1 MDIDL
6 SNYVRIGRYDLP
18 EPTRT
23 SAPTNNLL
31 AQEVSAVT
39 YNWDTDSLFV
49 VGDGGT
55 SITQISKSGQLIDTM
70 TLAQGS
76 SPQGTEFYDPEG
88 LTYIG
93 NGQFVMTEERDR
105 TAVLVTYQAG
115 TTLTRANAPTVAL
128 GTNVGNVGI
137 EGLSFDPLTGGYIFA
152 KEKTPISVFQSTID
166 FVNGTASN
174 GSASTVNNIDL
185 FGSSGLNVLDLAD
198 VYALSNIATAV
209 GTDEE
214 SNLLLLSQE
223 SAQILEVDRAGN
235 ILSTLTLVSDP
246 GNPLDI
252 ASQQHEGLTMD
263 ADGYLYV
270 VSENG
275 GGDFDHPQLWV
286 YAPSIT
292 PNAAPTAIT
301 LGNALSMIDENTSTV
316 ARVKVADVVV
326 TDDGLGTNALGVSGA
341 DAAFFEVDS
350 TGLYIKA
357 GVVLDYESKT
367 SYSVTVE
374 VDDAS
379 LGATPDASTNYV
391 LSVNDIAVENVAPL
405 VYISEVAPWS
415 SGNSPVGAD
424 WFEVTNGGS
433 SALDITGWRV
443 DDGSASFAS
452 SAALNGVTSI
462 AAGQSAI
469 FIEGGATQIANF
481 ITTWFGGVQPSN
493 VQIGSYSGSGLG
505 LSTGGDGVNLFDST
519 GTNKA
524 SVSFGASP
532 ASAPF
537 ATFNNA
543 AGLNNATLTTLSAV
557 GQNGAFVAPGDAA
570 EIGSPGSVGRLIIS
584 EVAPWSSG
592 SSPVG
597 ADWFEVTNTSAF
609 AIDISG
615 WKMDDSSGS
624 PAAAVALNGITTIGA
639 GESVIFIESINP
651 AVTKAG
657 FLSTWFG
664 GNTLAYPANLQIGTY
679 TGSGVG
685 LGTGGDAVN
694 LYDSTN
700 VLRASVAFGTSP
712 AGPLFATFDNAAGL
726 NGATLS
732 TLSVAGTNAAFNAIN
747 HTTETGS
754 PGEIAVV
761 NDAPVA
767 QDDVLADIAEDAA
780 AFAISFASLLANDLA
795 GPANEAGQTLTIT
808 GVSNAVGGTVSIVGT
823 DVIFTPDAD
832 FNGAASFDYSVLD
845 NGTSYGRNAFLSDV
859 GTASF
864 TVTSVNDA
872 PVFTSP
878 SSFAA
883 TENSV
888 AAASIAAT
896 DTENDAL
903 TYSISGG
910 ADQSLFAIDQNTG
923 VISFLS
929 APDYETPAD
938 ADQNN
943 VYALDVTVTDALGDF
958 TVQSITVSVSDIVEA
973 GLTINGT
980 RNADTLNGTT
990 GNDIINAGNGNDTV
1004 SGDDGNDTILAGN
1017 GNDIVSGGRGTDL
1030 LSGEN
1035 GSDTLDGGA
1044 GDDLIFGGT
1053 GNDNLT
1059 GGDGADSLFGENGID
1074 YLYGGLGD
1082 DILDGGQGKDYL
1094 TGGDGADSFLLGLP
1108 ALSGADSVQDFVSGL
1123 DKIQLNAADFGLT
1136 AGALDSSM
1144 LVYGTRAA
1152 DTHAEFIYNSATGRL
1167 LWDADGIGGTRAVTI
1182 GFLENHAAIT
1192 ADDFMLV

>member
-23 SAPTNNLL
+23 VAPANNLL

-55 SITQISKSGQLIDTM
+55 SITQISKTGQLIDTM

-105 TAVLVTYQAG
+105 SAVLVTYQAG
-115 TTLTRANAPTVAL
+115 TTLTRTNAPTVSL

-137 EGLSFDPLTGGYIFA
+137 EGLSYDPLTGGYIFA

-174 GSASTVNNIDL
+174 GSASTVNNVDL
-185 FGSSGLNVLDLAD
+185 FDSTGLNVLDLAD
-198 VYALSNIATAV
+198 VYALSNISAAV
-209 GTDEE
+209 GADEE
-214 SNLLLLSQE
+214 ANLLLLSQE
-223 SAQILEVDRAGN
+223 SAQVLEVDRAGN

-252 ASQQHEGLTMD
+252 ASQQHEGMTMD
-263 ADGYLYV
+263 ANGYLYI

-292 PNAAPTAIT
+292 PNAAPSAIT
-301 LGNALSMIDENTSTV
+301 LGNSLAMIDENTSTV
-316 ARVKVADVVV
+316 ARIKVADVVL
-326 TDDGLGTNALGVSGA
+326 TDDGQGTNALGVSGA

-367 SYSVTVE
+367 SYAVTVE

-379 LGATPDASTNYV
+379 LGATPDASANYV
-391 LSVNDIAVENVAPL
+391 LSLNDIVVENVAPV

-433 SALDITGWRV
+433 SVLDITGWRV

-452 SAALNGVTSI
+452 SAALSGVTSI

-469 FIEGGATQIANF
+469 FLEGGATQIANF
-481 ITTWFGGVQPSN
+481 ITTWFGGVQPAN

-505 LSTGGDGVNLFDST
+505 LSTSGDGVNLFDAT

-557 GQNGAFVAPGDAA
+557 GQNGAVTAPGNAA

-592 SSPVG
+592 SSPVA

-639 GESVIFIESINP
+639 GESVIFIESANP
-651 AVTKAG
+651 AAAKAA
-657 FLSTWFG
+657 FLSIWFG
-664 GNTLAYPANLQIGTY
+664 GNAPASLQIGSY
-679 TGSGVG
+679 TGGGVG

-694 LYDSTN
+694 LYDNTN
-700 VLRASVAFGTSP
+700 ALRASVAFGASP
-712 AGPLFATFDNAAGL
+712 AGPAFATFDNAAGL
-726 NGATLS
+726 NGTTLS
-732 TLSVAGTNAAFNAIN
+732 TLSVTGANAAFDAVN

-767 QDDVLADIAEDAA
+767 QDDVLADIAEDTPS
-780 AFAISFASLLANDLA
+780 FAISFASLIANDMA
-795 GPANEAGQTLTIT
+795 GPANETTQTLTIT
-808 GVSNAVGGTVSIVGT
+808 SVGNAVGGTVSIVGT
-823 DVIFTPDAD
+823 DVIFTPDAN
-832 FNGAASFDYSVLD
+832 FHGSARFDYSVLD
-845 NGTSYGRNAFLSDV
+845 NGTSYGRNAFLSDT

-878 SSFAA
+878 TSFVVN
-883 TENSV
+883 ENAV
-888 AAASIAAT
+888 AAASLAAA

-910 ADQSLFAIDQNTG
+910 ADQSLFAIDQNSG
-923 VISFLS
+923 AVSFVS
-929 APDYETPAD
+929 APDYETPGD

-958 TVQSITVSVSDIVEA
+958 SVQSITISVSDIAEA

-980 RNADTLNGTT
+980 RGADALNGTT

-1004 SGDDGNDTILAGN
+1004 SGGDGNDTILAGN
-1017 GNDIVSGGRGTDL
+1017 GNDTVSGGRGTDL

-1035 GSDTLDGGA
+1035 GADILDGGA
-1044 GDDLIFGGT
+1044 GDDLLFGGI
-1053 GNDNLT
+1053 GNDQLNS
-1059 GGDGADSLFGENGID
+1059 GDGADSLFGENGID
-1074 YLYGGLGD
+1074 YLSGGLGD
-1082 DILDGGQGKDYL
+1082 DILDGGLGKDYL
-1094 TGGDGADSFLLGLP
+1094 TGGEGADSFLLGLP

-1123 DKIQLNAADFGLT
+1123 DKIQLNGADFGLA

-1144 LVYGTRAA
+1144 LVYGTRAT
-1152 DTHAEFIYNSATGRL
+1152 DNHAEFIYNTATGRL
-1167 LWDADGIGGTRAVTI
+1167 LWDADGIGGARAVTI
-1182 GFLENHAAIT
+1182 GFFENHAAIT
-1192 ADDFMLV
+1192 VDDFLLV

>member
-23 SAPTNNLL
+23 SAPANNLL

-39 YNWDTDSLFV
+39 YNWDTDTLFV

-55 SITQISKSGQLIDTM
+55 SITQISKTGQLIDTM

-137 EGLSFDPLTGGYIFA
+137 EGLSYDPLTGGFIFA

-174 GSASTVNNIDL
+174 GSASTVLNTEL
-185 FGSSGLNVLDLAD
+185 FSSTGLGVVDLAD
-198 VYALSNIATAV
+198 VYALSNIGSIV
-209 GTDEE
+209 GADEE
-214 SNLLLLSQE
+214 GNLLLLSQE

-235 ILSTLTLVSDP
+235 ILSTLNIVSDP
-246 GNPLDI
+246 GNPLDV

-263 ADGYLYV
+263 SNGYIYV

-286 YAPSIT
+286 YAAST
-292 PNAAPTAIT
+292 SLNAAPTA
-301 LGNALSMIDENTSTV
+301 LSLLNASTSIDENTSTV
-316 ARVKVADVVV
+316 ARIKVADVAIA
-326 TDDGLGTNALGVSGA
+326 DDGLGTNILSVSGTDSA
-341 DAAFFEVDS
+341 SFEVDN

-357 GVVLDYESKT
+357 GVALDFESKT
-367 SYSVTVE
+367 SYSVTVN
-374 VDDAS
+374 VDDS
-379 LGATPDASTNYV
+379 SVGATPDANINYV
-391 LSVNDIAVENVAPL
+391 LSVNDIANESAAPA

-433 SALDITGWRV
+433 SALDITGWRI

-452 SAALNGVTSI
+452 SAALSGVTSI
-462 AAGQSAI
+462 AAGQSTI
-469 FIEGGATQIANF
+469 FIEGGASQITAF
-481 ITTWFGGVQPSN
+481 INTWFGGVQPAN
-493 VQIGSYSGSGLG
+493 VQIGSYSGGGLG

-519 GTNKA
+519 GTNRA

-557 GQNGAFVAPGDAA
+557 GQNGAFIAPGDAA
-570 EIGSPGSVGRLIIS
+570 EIGSPGSVGKLFVS

-592 SSPVG
+592 SSPVA
-597 ADWFEVTNTSAF
+597 ADWFEITNSTAF

-615 WKMDDSSGS
+615 WKMDDASGS

-639 GESVIFIESINP
+639 GESVIFLESANP
-651 AVTKAG
+651 AAAKAA
-657 FLSTWFG
+657 FIDTWFG
-664 GNTLAYPANLQIGTY
+664 GNAPASLQIGTY

-685 LGTGGDAVN
+685 LSTSGDAVHI
-694 LYDSTN
+694 YDSTN
-700 VLRASVAFGTSP
+700 LLRTSVTFGASP
-712 AGPLFATFDNAAGL
+712 AGPAFATFDNAAAL
-726 NGATLS
+726 NAATIS
-732 TLSVAGTNAAFNAIN
+732 TLSSVGVNAAFAAVN
-747 HTTETGS
+747 HSTETGS
-754 PGEIAVV
+754 PGEITPV

-767 QDDVLADIAEDAA
+767 QNDLLSDVTEDSGART
-780 AFAISFASLLANDLA
+780 ISFASLLANDLA
-795 GPANEAGQTLTIT
+795 GPANEAAQSFNIT

-823 DVIFTPDAD
+823 DVIFTPDAN
-832 FNGAASFDYSVLD
+832 FHGTASFDYTVLD
-845 NGTSYGRNAFLSDV
+845 NGTSYGQNAFLSDT
-859 GTASF
+859 GTATF

-872 PVFTSP
+872 PVFTSTL
-878 SSFAA
+878 SFAI
-883 TENSV
+883 TENTV
-888 AAASIAAT
+888 AVGAASAT
-896 DTENDAL
+896 DIENDTL
-903 TYSISGG
+903 TFSISGG
-910 ADQSLFAIDQNTG
+910 ADQNLFTIDQTSG
-923 VISFLS
+923 AISFLA
-929 APDYETPAD
+929 APDYETPDD
-938 ADQNN
+938 ADNDN
-943 VYALDVTVTDALGDF
+943 IYAFDITVTDAHGDF
-958 TVQSITVSVSDIVEA
+958 TLQSITVSVADITEA

-980 RNADTLNGTT
+980 RKADTLVGTT
-990 GNDIINAGNGNDTV
+990 GSDIINAGNDDDTV
-1004 SGDDGNDTILAGN
+1004 SGGDGNDTLLAGN
-1017 GNDIVSGGRGTDL
+1017 GADVVSGGRGADL

-1035 GSDTLDGGA
+1035 GADTMDGGE
-1044 GDDLIFGGT
+1044 GSDILFGGM
-1053 GNDNLT
+1053 GNDNLS
-1059 GGDGADSLFGENGID
+1059 GGDSADTLFGENGID
-1074 YLYGGLGD
+1074 YLFGGIGD
-1082 DILDGGQGKDYL
+1082 DILDGGLGKDYL
-1094 TGGDGADSFLLGLP
+1094 TGGAGADSFLLGLP
-1108 ALSGADSVQDFVSGL
+1108 ALSGVDTVLDFISGI
-1123 DKIQLNAADFGLT
+1123 DQIQLNAVDFGLG

-1144 LVYGTRAA
+1144 LIYGTHAT
-1152 DTHAEFIYNSATGRL
+1152 DTHAEFIYNATNGRL

-1182 GFLENHAAIT
+1182 ANFENHAAIT
-1192 ADDFMLV
+1192 ADDFILV

>member
-23 SAPTNNLL
+23 SAPANNLL
-31 AQEVSAVT
+31 AQEVSGVT
-39 YNWDTDSLFV
+39 YNWDTDTLFV

-55 SITQISKSGQLIDTM
+55 SITQISKTGQLIDTM

-115 TTLTRANAPTVAL
+115 TTLTRANAPTVQL
-128 GTNVGNVGI
+128 GTNVGNVGT
-137 EGLSFDPLTGGYIFA
+137 EGLSYDPLTGGYIFA
-152 KEKTPISVFQSTID
+152 KEKTPISVFQTTID
-166 FVNGTASN
+166 FANGTASN
-174 GSASTVNNIDL
+174 GSASTINNVAL
-185 FGSSGLNVLDLAD
+185 FDPSGLNVLDLAD
-198 VYALSNIATAV
+198 VYALSNIANTV
-209 GTDEE
+209 GADEE
-214 SNLLLLSQE
+214 GNLLLLSQE

-235 ILSTLTLVSDP
+235 VLSALAIVSDP
-246 GNPLDI
+246 GNPLDV

-263 ADGYLYV
+263 ANGYLYV

-286 YAPSIT
+286 YAPSST

-316 ARVKVADVVV
+316 ARIKVADVFV
-326 TDDGLGTNALGVSGA
+326 TDDGQGTNTLGVSGA

-357 GVVLDYESKT
+357 GVVLDYESKS

-379 LGATPDASTNYV
+379 LGSTPDASTNYV

-557 GQNGAFVAPGDAA
+557 GQNGAFAAPGDAA

-609 AIDISG
+609 AIDITG

-639 GESVIFIESINP
+639 GESVIFIESANP
-651 AVTKAG
+651 AATKAA

-664 GNTLAYPANLQIGTY
+664 GNAPANLQIGTY

-712 AGPLFATFDNAAGL
+712 AGPAFSTFDNAAGL

-732 TLSVAGTNAAFNAIN
+732 TLSVAGANAAFNAVN

-754 PGEIAVV
+754 PGEIAIV

-767 QDDVLADIAEDAA
+767 QDDVLPDIAEDAA
-780 AFAISFASLLANDLA
+780 AFAISFASLLANDVA
-795 GPANEAGQTLTIT
+795 GPANEAAQTLAIT
-808 GVSNAVGGTVSIVGT
+808 GISNVVGGTASIVGT
-823 DVIFTPDAD
+823 DVIFTPNAN
-832 FNGAASFDYSVLD
+832 FNGTASFDYSVLD

-859 GTASF
+859 GAVSF

-872 PVFTSP
+872 PVFTSS

-883 TENSV
+883 AENSV
-888 AAASIAAT
+888 TAASLTAS

-903 TYSISGG
+903 TYSINGG
-910 ADQSLFAIDQNTG
+910 ADQNMFTIDQNTG
-923 VISFLS
+923 AISFLS
-929 APDYETPAD
+929 TPDYETPAD
-938 ADQNN
+938 ADRNN
-943 VYALDVTVTDALGDF
+943 VYALDVTVTDSLGGS
-958 TVQSITVSVSDIVEA
+958 TVQSITISVSDLAEA

-980 RNADTLNGTT
+980 RNADILNGTS
-990 GNDIINAGNGNDTV
+990 GNDVINGANGDDTIAAA
-1004 SGDDGNDTILAGN
+1004 DGNDTILAGN

-1044 GDDLIFGGT
+1044 GDDLIFGGI
-1053 GNDNLT
+1053 GNDTLS
-1059 GGDGADSLFGENGID
+1059 GGDGADSLFGEYGID
-1074 YLYGGLGD
+1074 HLFGGIGD
-1082 DILDGGQGKDYL
+1082 DILDGGLGKDYL
-1094 TGGDGADSFLLGLP
+1094 TGDGGADSFMLGLP
-1108 ALSGADSVQDFVSGL
+1108 ALSGADSIADFVVGE
-1123 DKIQLNAADFGLT
+1123 DHIQLKASDFGLT

-1144 LVYGTRAA
+1144 LVFGTRAMG
-1152 DTHAEFIYNSATGRL
+1152 THAEFIYNSATGRL
-1167 LWDADGIGGTRAVTI
+1167 LWDADGVGGTRAVTI

-1192 ADDFMLV
+1192 ADDFLLV